1 VVSGPAGLDVS
12 VLTDNRSATSV
23 LLPVGTSIHFSLPDA
38 DPPAVV
44 EMYTLTSAP
53 IGPAPS
59 HWRLEVQVDAQWLL
73 LDERADEEFRWA
85 RQTRPFR
92 IGTRVE
98 GRRFRLSFLDRAV
111 TAAQVELLARGRRVI
126 PD

>member
-1 VVSGPAGLDVS
+1 
-12 VLTDNRSATSV
+12 
-23 LLPVGTSIHFSLPDA
+23 
-38 DPPAVV
+38 V
-44 EMYTLTSAP
+44 EIYTLTSAP

-59 HWRLEVQVDAQWLL
+59 HWRLDVEVDARWLL
-73 LDERADEEFRWA
+73 LDERTDERFRWT

-92 IGTRVE
+92 TGTQVG